1 MTNEIKEGIY
11 FNMTDEE
18 YHSLPCLNRS
28 TMEEVVIGDEQA
40 AYSSYLNPDKPVNN
54 PTPAMELGTAIH
66 SAVLEPDDFGHL
78 YIKKPEVEDYQ
89 DKIIFKGNDDFK
101 AFFKNVGEKV
111 SGTKAEL
118 IQRISPY
125 IGEEHL
131 IWENVLTDFNAQV
144 SCGKRAL
151 SSDNFEVVEGIM
163 DSINKRPKIRE
174 ILSKGYS
181 EVTIIWRDEETGIL
195 CKCRLDYVR
204 PEAIG
209 ELKSFALKS
218 KKPLKK
224 VVCDEIA
231 YNQYNFQY
239 KVYSQALE
247 TIIRK
252 IRKKEAEVFGE
263 VDQEWLEAFLKSPKK
278 QFYIVFVR
286 TAAPFQSVAVLLE
299 KGVEGA
305 TENVYHSEATLMYR
319 HAIDRFKIIK
329 EKVEKGEIIIEE
341 EIITLDDMHIP
352 QIQYQA
358 NFIGL

>member
-1 MTNEIKEGIY
+1 MTNELKEGIY

-18 YHSLPCLNRS
+18 YHALPCLNRS
-28 TMEEVVIGDEQA
+28 TMEEVLIGDEQGL
-40 AYSSYLNPDKPVNN
+40 YSSYLNEDRPDNKP
-54 PTPAMELGTAIH
+54 TAAMDLGTAIH
-66 SAVLEPDDFGHL
+66 SAVLEPESFGDL
-78 YIKKPEVEDYQ
+78 YIKKPEVEDFQ
-89 DKIIFKGNDDFK
+89 DKIVFKGNDDFK
-101 AFFKNVGEKV
+101 GFLKNVGEKV

-125 IGEEHL
+125 LNEEHL
-131 IWENVLTDFNAQV
+131 IWEHVLTDFDDQLSA
-144 SCGKRAL
+144 GKRAL
-151 SSDNFEVVEGIM
+151 SADNFEVVEGIM
-163 DSINKRPKIRE
+163 DSINKRPKIKE

-195 CKCRLDYVR
+195 CKCRLDRVR
-204 PEAIG
+204 PEAII

-224 VVCDEIA
+224 VVCDEIV

-239 KVYSQALE
+239 MVYHKALE

-263 VDQEWLEAFLKSPKK
+263 VDQDWLEVFLKSPKK
-278 QFYIVFVR
+278 QFFILFVR
-286 TAAPFQSVAVLLE
+286 TAAPYQSVAVSLE

-305 TENVYHSEATLMYR
+305 TENVYYSEAALMYK
-319 HAIDRFKIIK
+319 HALARFKYIK
-329 EKVEKGEIIIEE
+329 DKFEKGEAIIEE
-341 EIITLDDMHIP
+341 ELITLDDMFIP
-352 QIQYQA
+352 QVQYQG

>member
-101 AFFKNVGEKV
+101 AFLKNVGEKV

-125 IGEEHL
+125 IG
-131 IWENVLTDFNAQV
+131 
-144 SCGKRAL
+144 
-151 SSDNFEVVEGIM
+151 
-163 DSINKRPKIRE
+163 
-174 ILSKGYS
+174 
-181 EVTIIWRDEETGIL
+181 DEETGIL

-263 VDQEWLEAFLKSPKK
+263 VEQEWLEAFLKSPKK

-329 EKVEKGEIIIEE
+329 EKVEKGEVIIEE